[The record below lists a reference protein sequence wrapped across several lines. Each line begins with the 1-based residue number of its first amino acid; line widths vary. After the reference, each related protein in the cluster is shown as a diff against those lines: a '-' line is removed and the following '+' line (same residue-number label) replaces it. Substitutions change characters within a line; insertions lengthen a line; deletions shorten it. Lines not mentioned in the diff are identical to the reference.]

1 MVTVQP
7 RLLPTQ
13 KGFTEVCHLLKVI
26 KKEKQ
31 AAYRLSIKNNFA
43 FGKSC
48 LLLFLKLK
56 DSRSLRSL
64 ENLPDSFA
72 SRIVVKTR
80 WREILSPAGDIFSSL
95 RNKIPG
101 YLHFYLL
108 TWSSIQRLRGFCY
121 VCFSNVSVFCLICFL
136 VQLSFLS
143 LQVTGLVPQ
152 RCPAHRPS
160 PATPQSRAKRLGRP
174 CPGPAAMDS
183 ATAPASSN
191 DTQRTTA
198 GQRDKSVPDLLVG
211 SLRPLPPGRPIAV
224 EIEMGWV

>member
-1 MVTVQP
+1 MLQ
-7 RLLPTQ
+7 
-13 KGFTEVCHLLKVI
+13 VI
-26 KKEKQ
+26 LKEKQ
-31 AAYRLSIKNNFA
+31 AAYRLSIKNNIA
-43 FGKSC
+43 FGKVC
-48 LLLFLKLK
+48 LLFFQKLK
-56 DSRSLRSL
+56 DSRSLKSL
-64 ENLPDSFA
+64 ENLPNSLA
-72 SRIVVKTR
+72 SRIVGKTH

-108 TWSSIQRLRGFCY
+108 TWSSIQRLRGLWF
-121 VCFSNVSVFCLICFL
+121 VCFINISVFCLICFL

-152 RCPAHRPS
+152 RCHVHRPF
-160 PATPQSRAKRLGRP
+160 PAMPQSRVKRLSSP

-198 GQRDKSVPDLLVG
+198 DQRD
-211 SLRPLPPGRPIAV
+211 SLSQTCLWGHCTLCIL
-224 EIEMGWV
+224 EDQLQ